1 VNSPLILRA
10 VEFAARAH
18 NGQVDKRGDPYLF
31 HLLRVSRAVMAATH
45 NEQATIAALLHDVLE
60 DTSVTEDQIW
70 LTFGPVVLDTVKA
83 VTRKNGD
90 SYRGYIDSIVAKGG
104 NAVLIKLSDIRDH
117 LATIDE
123 VPDSG
128 RLKRRYLDAKAVLE
142 DQL

>member
-1 VNSPLILRA
+1 MSSSLILRA

-18 NGQVDKRGDPYLF
+18 NGQVDKRGEPYLF
-31 HLLRVSRAVMAATH
+31 HLLRVSRAVMAAT
-45 NEQATIAALLHDVLE
+45 QYDKAAIAALLHDVLE

-70 LTFGPVVLDTVKA
+70 LSFGPEVLDMVKT

-90 SYRGYIDSIVAKGG
+90 SYRGFIDGIVAKGG
-104 NAVLIKLSDIRDH
+104 NAVLIKLADIRDH

-123 VPDSG
+123 IPDSAS
-128 RLKRRYLDAKAVLE
+128 LKRRYLDARAVLE